1 MAPLHSSILALGAG
15 VCQTGWSVRARL
27 AVLPVCLILVGA
39 LLGGVVGCGGNPP
52 PVCTP
57 TAIQRSGQVP
67 SVQASPE
74 VASITGLLVNGETV
88 TAGKSTEVRWLVD
101 SRRAG
106 PQLRIVANLTDTN
119 TSFQRDFPTARKSGI
134 RTEYDTALT
143 FSQPGCWQLAVST
156 GSTSGSLSLQVR
168 QASG

>member
-1 MAPLHSSILALGAG
+1 M
-15 VCQTGWSVRARL
+15 RARL
-27 AVLPVCLILVGA
+27 AVLPVCVVLVGA
-39 LLGGVVGCGGNPP
+39 LLGWVVGCGGSPP

-74 VASITGLLVNGETV
+74 IASITGVLVNGETV

-106 PQLRIVANLTDTN
+106 PQLQIVANLTDTN
-119 TSFQRDFPTARKSGI
+119 NSFERDFPTSRKSGI
-134 RTEYDTALT
+134 RTEYDTTLT

-156 GSTSGSLSLQVR
+156 GSTSGSLALQVR